1 MRLLEEFLKN
11 YTKEPQPEEVG
22 DDAVPQFVDNVGK
35 GVSTMPTNLQH
46 SEIIKEKLDGASS
59 NDRFCGLKPKTLALK
74 KPSDSKNMQAGTK
87 NVDNVACVRGEESA
101 ILPPLSQNRGFFKA
115 DTGCSL
121 ARASDIV
128 DKLGECDSCPACGY
142 WDGYEFWNMPPGR
155 YCFYSAYFKGKAARP
170 VPIAEARRVCPK

>member
-11 YTKEPQPEEVG
+11 YCEEPQPEEAHNE
-22 DDAVPQFVDNVGK
+22 AVTPFVDNVGK

-46 SEIIKEKLDGASS
+46 LEIIDEKHDKVPSNSS
-59 NDRFCGLKPKTLALK
+59 FGGQNPKTLALK
-74 KPSDSKNMQAGTK
+74 IPSDFKKLREGK
-87 NVDNVACVRGEESA
+87 ENVDNVACVRGEESA
-101 ILPPLSQNRGFFKA
+101 ILPPLSQDRGAFEA
-115 DTGCSL
+115 DSGCSL

-128 DKLGECDSCPACGY
+128 DKWGDCDSCPACGY
-142 WDGYEFWNMPPGR
+142 WDGYEFWSMPPGR

>member
-11 YTKEPQPEEVG
+11 YCEEPQPEEV
-22 DDAVPQFVDNVGK
+22 DDYAATPFVDNVVK

-46 SEIIKEKLDGASS
+46 SEIMREKLDGAPS
-59 NDRFCGLKPKTLALK
+59 NGRFGGQNPKTLALK
-74 KPSDSKNMQAGTK
+74 IPSDFKKLREGK
-87 NVDNVACVRGEESA
+87 ENVDNVACVRGEESA
-101 ILPPLSQNRGFFKA
+101 ILPPLSKNRGSFVA
-115 DTGCSL
+115 DSGCSL

-170 VPIAEARRVCPK
+170 VPIAEARWVCPK

>member
-11 YTKEPQPEEVG
+11 YAKEPQPEEVG
-22 DDAVPQFVDNVGK
+22 VDAGPQFVDNVGK
-35 GVSTMPTNLQH
+35 GVSTLSTNLQH
-46 SEIIKEKLDGASS
+46 TKIIEEN
-59 NDRFCGLKPKTLALK
+59 NDRAPSNGRFGSQNPKTSAQK
-74 KPSDSKNMQAGTK
+74 KPSDSRNLQAGK
-87 NVDNVACVRGEESA
+87 ENVDNVACVRGGESA
-101 ILPPLSQNRGFFKA
+101 ILPPFSQNRGLLKA
-115 DTGCSL
+115 DSGCSL

-128 DKLGECDSCPACGY
+128 DKLGNCDSCLACGY